1 MSEFLMILVFVL
13 SAMATMYL
21 LGYLLAK
28 GV

>member
-1 MSEFLMILVFVL
+1 MIEFLMILVFVL
-13 SAMATMYL
+13 SAMATLYF